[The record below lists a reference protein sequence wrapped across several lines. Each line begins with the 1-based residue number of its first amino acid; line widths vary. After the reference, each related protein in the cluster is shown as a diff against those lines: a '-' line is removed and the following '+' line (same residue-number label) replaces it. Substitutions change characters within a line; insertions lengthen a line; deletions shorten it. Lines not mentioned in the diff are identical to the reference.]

1 MQSTS
6 QQIACSEC
14 GQLHRFQSVSIGKT
28 ACCARCGA
36 VLYRQRLHM
45 EEITLALTI
54 SGLLLYILSN
64 IFPLLG
70 LRAQNVEYELHL
82 LGASVAFWTQG
93 YQLIAILVIFN
104 IIVFPLLELFSLL
117 IVLLTMRFAW
127 KPRLAI
133 VLYRWMRELKP
144 WGMLEVFMLG
154 ILVSVVKLGSMATL
168 IIGPAFWSFVGLVVV
183 MAAATATL
191 DPFTVWQR
199 LEALKLPATAKRL
212 W

>member
-1 MQSTS
+1 MRIIS
-6 QQIACSEC
+6 QQIACTEC
-14 GQLHRFQSVSIGKT
+14 GQLHQYQLISVGKT
-28 ACCARCGA
+28 ACCVRCGA
-36 VLYRQRLHM
+36 VLYRQRSRM
-45 EEITLALTI
+45 EEISLALTI

-82 LGASVAFWTQG
+82 LGASLAFWEQD
-93 YQLIAILVIFN
+93 YQIIAVLVVLN

-117 IVLLTMRFAW
+117 VVLLTIRFAW
-127 KPRLAI
+127 KPRVAI

-191 DPFTVWQR
+191 DPFTIWQR
-199 LEALKLPATAKRL
+199 LDALKQQVQPS
-212 W
+212 

>member
-1 MQSTS
+1 MRIIS
-6 QQIACSEC
+6 QQIACTEC
-14 GQLHRFQSVSIGKT
+14 GKLHQYQSISVGKT
-28 ACCARCGA
+28 ACCVRCGA
-36 VLYRQRLHM
+36 VLYRQRSRM
-45 EEITLALTI
+45 EEISLALTI

-82 LGASVAFWTQG
+82 LGASLAFWEQD
-93 YQLIAILVIFN
+93 YQIIAVLVVLN

-117 IVLLTMRFAW
+117 VVLLTIRFAW
-127 KPRLAI
+127 KPRVAI

-191 DPFTVWQR
+191 DPFTIWQR
-199 LEALKLPATAKRL
+199 LDALKQQVQPS
-212 W
+212 

>member
-1 MQSTS
+1 MRIIS
-6 QQIACSEC
+6 QQIACTEC
-14 GQLHRFQSVSIGKT
+14 GQLHQYQSISVGKT
-28 ACCARCGA
+28 ACCVRCGA
-36 VLYRQRLHM
+36 VLYRQRSRM
-45 EEITLALTI
+45 EEISLALTI

-82 LGASVAFWTQG
+82 LGASLAFWEQD
-93 YQLIAILVIFN
+93 YQIIAVLVVLN

-117 IVLLTMRFAW
+117 VVLLTIRFAW
-127 KPRLAI
+127 KPRVAI

-191 DPFTVWQR
+191 DPFTIWQR
-199 LEALKLPATAKRL
+199 LDALKQQVQPS
-212 W
+212 

>member
-1 MQSTS
+1 MRIIS
-6 QQIACSEC
+6 QQIACTEC
-14 GQLHRFQSVSIGKT
+14 GQLHQYQFISVGKT
-28 ACCARCGA
+28 ACCVRCGA
-36 VLYRQRLHM
+36 VLYRQRSRM
-45 EEITLALTI
+45 EEISLALTI

-82 LGASVAFWTQG
+82 LGASLAFWEQD
-93 YQLIAILVIFN
+93 YQIIAVLVVLN

-117 IVLLTMRFAW
+117 VVLLTIRFAW
-127 KPRLAI
+127 KPRVAI

-154 ILVSVVKLGSMATL
+154 ILVFVVKLGSMATL
-168 IIGPAFWSFVGLVVV
+168 IIGPAFWSFVGLEVV

-191 DPFTVWQR
+191 DPFTIWQR
-199 LEALKLPATAKRL
+199 LDALKQQVQPS
-212 W
+212 

>member
-1 MQSTS
+1 MRIIS
-6 QQIACSEC
+6 QQIACTEC
-14 GQLHRFQSVSIGKT
+14 GQLHQYQFISVGKT
-28 ACCARCGA
+28 ACCVRCGA
-36 VLYRQRLHM
+36 VLYRQRSRM
-45 EEITLALTI
+45 EEISLALTI

-82 LGASVAFWTQG
+82 LGASLAFWEQD
-93 YQLIAILVIFN
+93 YQIIAVLVVLN

-117 IVLLTMRFAW
+117 VVLLTIRFAW
-127 KPRLAI
+127 KPRVAI

-191 DPFTVWQR
+191 DQFTIWQR
-199 LEALKLPATAKRL
+199 LDALKQQVQPS
-212 W
+212 

>member
-1 MQSTS
+1 MRIIS
-6 QQIACSEC
+6 QQIACAEC
-14 GQLHRFQSVSIGKT
+14 GQLHQFQSVSVGKT
-28 ACCARCGA
+28 ACCVRCGA
-36 VLYRQRLHM
+36 VLYRQRSHM
-45 EEITLALTI
+45 EEISLALTI

-82 LGASVAFWTQG
+82 LGASLAFWEQD
-93 YQLIAILVIFN
+93 YQIIAILVVLN
-104 IIVFPLLELFSLL
+104 IIVFPLLELFALL
-117 IVLLTMRFAW
+117 VVLLTIRFAW
-127 KPRLAI
+127 KPRVAI

-154 ILVSVVKLGSMATL
+154 VLVSVVKLGSMATL

-191 DPFTVWQR
+191 DPFTIWQR
-199 LEALKLPATAKRL
+199 LDALKQQVQPS